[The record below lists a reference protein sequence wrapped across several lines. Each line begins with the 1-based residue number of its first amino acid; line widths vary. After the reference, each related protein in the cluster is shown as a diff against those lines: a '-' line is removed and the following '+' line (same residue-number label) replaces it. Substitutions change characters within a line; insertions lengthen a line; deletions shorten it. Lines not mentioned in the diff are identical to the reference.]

1 MENDN
6 SRKAERLRNLAIM
19 INRLDDE
26 RDHLVL
32 CTELNCGGI
41 DCDACIIRDGC
52 WSAAR
57 ELNEI
62 ADILDGKDV

>member
-6 SRKAERLRNLAIM
+6 SRKATMLRNLAIM
-19 INRLDDE
+19 IKRRDDN
-26 RDHLVL
+26 VYL
-32 CTELNCGGI
+32 CNEFNCGGI
-41 DCDACIIRDGC
+41 DCNECVIYDG
-52 WSAAR
+52 AQYAR